1 MIDDFGALLAFGT
14 HFGSGHKIE
23 PRPSLTANVVQL
35 TDNCDSKRAVRPK
48 RNMDEEALQ
57 TMSHLA
63 RPKGQNTPRYRVLPT
78 TRIRNLF
85 IYTTVKLH
93 NKARRAWLSARVGSA
108 SNHHHTCPPL
118 PPPMATAASPI
129 TQVSQTP
136 TGGLNLAGPGQ
147 PQLLARLQLDLRGVR
162 FSVDREKIMNL
173 PESVLLCLFPNGLV
187 LSRQSVAGSSG
198 YDDEEGEDV
207 YIVDFDP
214 DCFAYVLEFF
224 RISQDR
230 FYGTATTPG
239 LLAAQQSLLDTASPS
254 SSPGMD
260 FGSPNQNPLLSK
272 QAIIVLRE
280 ELEYFVIPPDDGGK
294 SGAGTDQHGIAN
306 QVLLDMKRE
315 SGVQLLEKRQIFT
328 ALQRNVN
335 KENNV
340 AEQHLIDMLCMS
352 GFNRDDAW
360 GYRALEP
367 SRCCISSIALV
378 LLKTGINHP
387 AGGPVTVDQ
396 QQMATAQ
403 KLLLFWRKPA
413 RKCWW
418 DGAEAVL
425 PPSKTSPSHIVKLW
439 ARRVWTLEL
448 SLLRI
453 IRDALFIINKTSGM
467 SREYMPKI
475 RLGDGNALQKP
486 LKFCFKS
493 ALALLLDPSPPN
505 PRLRTMKTSSALIII
520 TYSPPNDVPGS
531 TYDKLLFNS
540 LS

>member
-1 MIDDFGALLAFGT
+1 
-14 HFGSGHKIE
+14 
-23 PRPSLTANVVQL
+23 
-35 TDNCDSKRAVRPK
+35 
-48 RNMDEEALQ
+48 
-57 TMSHLA
+57 
-63 RPKGQNTPRYRVLPT
+63 
-78 TRIRNLF
+78 
-85 IYTTVKLH
+85 
-93 NKARRAWLSARVGSA
+93 
-108 SNHHHTCPPL
+108 
-118 PPPMATAASPI
+118 MATSSSPI
-129 TQVSQTP
+129 TQVSQTH
-136 TGGLNLAGPGQ
+136 TGGLNLTGSGGQ

-187 LSRQSVAGSSG
+187 LSRQSVAGSASG
-198 YDDEEGEDV
+198 YDEEEGEDV

-224 RISQDR
+224 RVSQDR
-230 FYGTATTPG
+230 FYGTSTQPG
-239 LLAAQQSLLDTASPS
+239 LLAAQQSLLDGPAAPS
-254 SSPGMD
+254 HPGQID
-260 FGSPNQNPLLSK
+260 FGSPSQNPLLTK

-280 ELEYFVIPPDDGGK
+280 ELEYFVIPPDDGGR
-294 SGAGTDQHGIAN
+294 SGAKTDEHGIAN

-315 SGVQLLEKRQIFT
+315 SGTQLLEKKHIFT

-352 GFNRDDAW
+352 GFNRDDTW

-387 AGGPVTVDQ
+387 GDGGAASIDQ

-425 PPSKTSPSHIVKLW
+425 SPTKSSPQHLVKLW

-448 SLLRI
+448 SLI
-453 IRDALFIINKTSGM
+453 
-467 SREYMPKI
+467 
-475 RLGDGNALQKP
+475 
-486 LKFCFKS
+486 
-493 ALALLLDPSPPN
+493 
-505 PRLRTMKTSSALIII
+505 
-520 TYSPPNDVPGS
+520 
-531 TYDKLLFNS
+531 
-540 LS
+540 